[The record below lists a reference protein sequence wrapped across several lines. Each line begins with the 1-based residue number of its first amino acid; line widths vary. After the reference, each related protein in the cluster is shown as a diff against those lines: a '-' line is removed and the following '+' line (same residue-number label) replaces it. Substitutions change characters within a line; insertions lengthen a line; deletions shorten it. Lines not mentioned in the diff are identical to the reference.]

1 MADDHR
7 SEKPEEL
14 SPEQARQG
22 RWGWQVLMVLVVGL
36 LLAMGVWWGVE
47 IYGENIAPAP
57 EAEIGNPSNT
67 PAPAPSEQAPVN
79 PATPPA
85 N

>member
-1 MADDHR
+1 MPDDNR
-7 SEKPEEL
+7 REKPEVL
-14 SPEQARQG
+14 SPEEARQG

-47 IYGENIAPAP
+47 IYGENIAPTP
-57 EAEIGNPSNT
+57 EAEVGNPSTT
-67 PAPAPSEQAPVN
+67 PAPAPSQPA